1 MSLADHRDC
10 PGSPGMSIPPSQ
22 FGAADR
28 TFIRANPRPSVA
40 CLSCL
45 LLLAT
50 RLPMGRLAKPRF
62 SPQLAAASQAC
73 LQNRLNELGQNLAIE
88 IREW

>member
-22 FGAADR
+22 FGAAER
-28 TFIRANPRPSVA
+28 TFIRANPWLKILA
-40 CLSCL
+40 CL
-45 LLLAT
+45 
-50 RLPMGRLAKPRF
+50 P
-62 SPQLAAASQAC
+62 
-73 LQNRLNELGQNLAIE
+73 NRLNELGQNLAIE